1 MEEIIK
7 MPELNPEERLTY
19 KDSTFEIVSKVSY
32 LIGVPK
38 RFFEMDTPSPKME
51 IFTKLETDKNARI
64 IRDLCILRTSIERN
78 FKKINDECRSG
89 LKSIFSLPDLVPQD
103 SINRLVQD
111 GVSISRKAGTQLSGY
126 IVEINKHISDRIN
139 NCKGL
144 FPLWLNWQYLREM
157 FIMPD
162 GLIEE
167 KTKDAAIYY
176 YSKIDYYPYQ
186 MYINWPA
193 SDQGNILYNDKKFV
207 TLLYGWHFEE
217 FKDFGKVSD
226 AGSYFKNNIYDFIAD
241 SQQVVV
247 VVDCENVDPYKLSA
261 TLKGLSKENL
271 SKISSIILF
280 DDVHASS
287 GWDLLQQFTSI
298 PVEHIEI
305 ERVKENKS
313 LVDMKLALRVS
324 QEFYEKQVDSYI
336 LVSSDSDYWALIS
349 SLPKAHFLVMVEHE
363 KCGPDLKNALAE
375 HGIFYCYLDDFYSGD
390 SEDLK
395 QKALFREMA
404 IYLEQAINLNLNDM
418 FDTALFTTR
427 ISMTPAERQRFY
439 DKYLKTLQMNISDKG
454 DVTLSIRV
462 K

>member
-1 MEEIIK
+1 MDEIIR
-7 MPELNPEERLTY
+7 MTDPSPDETLTF

-38 RFFEMDTPSPKME
+38 RYFESDSPSPKME
-51 IFTKLETDKNARI
+51 VFTKLEMDKNARI
-64 IRDLCILRTSIERN
+64 IRHLCILRTSIERN
-78 FKKINDECRSG
+78 FKKINDECRMG
-89 LKSIFSLPDLVPQD
+89 LKSIFTLPEYVPSD
-103 SINRLVQD
+103 SIQHLTND
-111 GVSISRKAGTQLSGY
+111 GISIYKKSGTQLSGY
-126 IVEINKHISDRIN
+126 IVEINKLISDRIN

-144 FPLWLNWQYLREM
+144 FPLWLNWQYIREM

-162 GLIEE
+162 GLVEE

-176 YSKIDYYPYQ
+176 YSKIDFYPYQ

-193 SDQGNILYNDKKFV
+193 SDKGNILYNDKKFV
-207 TLLYGWHFEE
+207 TLLYSWHFEE
-217 FKDFGKVSD
+217 FTDFGKVSD

-261 TLKGLSKENL
+261 TLRGLSKDSL

-324 QEFYEKQVDSYI
+324 QEFYEKQVDSYV

-349 SLPKAHFLVMVEHE
+349 SLPKAHFLVMVEHD

-404 IYLEQAINLNLNDM
+404 IYLEQAVHLNLNTMLDE
-418 FDTALFTTR
+418 ALHATR
-427 ISMTPAERQRFY
+427 VNMTPAERKQFY
-439 DKYLKTLQMNISDKG
+439 DKHLKPLQMSISDEG
-454 DVTLSIRV
+454 DVTLAV
-462 K
+462 KVK

>member
-1 MEEIIK
+1 MDEITK
-7 MPELNPEERLTY
+7 VPGLNSEERLTF
-19 KDSTFEIVSKVSY
+19 KDSTYEIVSKVSY

-38 RFFEMDTPSPKME
+38 RYFESDSPSPKME
-51 IFTKLETDKNARI
+51 VFTKLETDKNARI
-64 IRDLCILRTSIERN
+64 IRDLCILRTAIERN
-78 FKKINDECRSG
+78 FRKITIECQSG
-89 LKSIFSLPDLVPQD
+89 LKSIFSLPNLVPQD
-103 SINRLVQD
+103 SIQRLSND
-111 GVSISRKAGTQLSGY
+111 GISISRKGSTQLSGY
-126 IVEINKHISDRIN
+126 IVEINKLISDRIN

-144 FPLWLNWQYLREM
+144 FPLWLNWQYIREI

-162 GLIEE
+162 GLNEE

-207 TLLYGWHFEE
+207 TLLYSWHFEE
-217 FKDFGKVSD
+217 FTDFGKVSD
-226 AGSYFKNNIYDFIAD
+226 AGSFFKNNIYDFISD

-261 TLKGLSKENL
+261 TLRGLNKDSL
-271 SKISSIILF
+271 DKISSIILF

-313 LVDMKLALRVS
+313 LVDMRLALRVS
-324 QEFYEKQVDSYI
+324 QEFYEKQVDSYV

-349 SLPKAHFLVMVEHE
+349 SLPKAHFLVMVEHD

-390 SEDLK
+390 AEDLK

-404 IYLEQAINLNLNDM
+404 IYLEQAVQLNLNTMLDQ
-418 FDTALFTTR
+418 ALYSTR
-427 ISMTPAERQRFY
+427 ISMTPAERQQFY
-439 DKYLKTLQMNISDKG
+439 NKHLKGLQMSISDKG
-454 DVTLSIRV
+454 DVTLAV
-462 K
+462 KVK

>member
-1 MEEIIK
+1 M
-7 MPELNPEERLTY
+7 
-19 KDSTFEIVSKVSY
+19 
-32 LIGVPK
+32 
-38 RFFEMDTPSPKME
+38 
-51 IFTKLETDKNARI
+51 
-64 IRDLCILRTSIERN
+64 
-78 FKKINDECRSG
+78 G
-89 LKSIFSLPDLVPQD
+89 LKSIFTLPEYVPAD
-103 SINRLVQD
+103 SIQQLTND
-111 GVSISRKAGTQLSGY
+111 GISIYKKSGTQLSGY
-126 IVEINKHISDRIN
+126 IVEINKLISDRIN
-139 NCKGL
+139 NCKSL
-144 FPLWLNWQYLREM
+144 FPLWLNWQYIREM

-176 YSKIDYYPYQ
+176 YSHIDYYPYQ

-193 SDQGNILYNDKKFV
+193 SDKGNILYNDKKFV
-207 TLLYGWHFEE
+207 TLLYSWHFEE
-217 FKDFGKVSD
+217 FTDFGKVSD

-261 TLKGLSKENL
+261 TLRGLSKDSL

-324 QEFYEKQVDSYI
+324 QEFYEKQVDSYV

-349 SLPKAHFLVMVEHE
+349 SLPKAHFLVMVEHD

-404 IYLEQAINLNLNDM
+404 IYLEQAIHLNLNTMLDE
-418 FDTALFTTR
+418 ALHATR
-427 ISMTPAERQRFY
+427 VNMTPAERKQFY
-439 DKYLKTLQMNISDKG
+439 NKHLKPLQMNISEDG
-454 DVTLSIRV
+454 DVTLAIKV